1 MSSLPG
7 ILADIADIAGND
19 AAYKIASSVG
29 GTRVSIPPRAVEGH
43 WLTELLGFELA
54 NEICTGLATLDP
66 DGKLRGVRDEL
77 IPRGP
82 ASILKVARRRALEAL
97 EKGASARD
105 AARISGLHERTIWR
119 MKAKEEDGQGELF

>member
-7 ILADIADIAGND
+7 ILADIADIAGNE
-19 AAYKIASSVG
+19 AAYKIASAVG

-43 WLTELLGFELA
+43 WLTELLGFDLA

-66 DGKLRGVRDEL
+66 DGKLRGVRDEV

-82 ASILKVARRRALEAL
+82 ASIMKAARRQARDALDSG
-97 EKGASARD
+97 KSARE
-105 AARISGLHERTIWR
+105 AARISGLTERTIWR
-119 MKAKEEDGQGELF
+119 MKAKDDDGQGSLF